1 MMIEKVMALLEGL
14 HATEL
19 EKLPPARLQRFAQLC
34 NHWRQRAE
42 RRRHQVAEGRAG
54 VLSDLKRGERSE

>member
-1 MMIEKVMALLEGL
+1 MIEKVIALLEGL
-14 HATEL
+14 DAAEL

-42 RRRHQVAEGRAG
+42 RRRYRLAEAKAG
-54 VLSDLKRGERSE
+54 VLNDLKSKPRDE